1 MAAFTW
7 RGTNAAQDVV
17 NAGPL
22 ALLQPL
28 LDKLD
33 IEAIIDRHLPP
44 DPQLEYTH
52 GQVLG
57 MLLLARLCQPT
68 ALVNVAAWAAKSGAD
83 ILCNLPADKLNDDRL
98 GRALDAFFDQR
109 HSVLASVTV
118 QALQVAN
125 LALKD
130 LHFDTTD
137 LVLYGAYDSSQPRP
151 IWPAGQPFAGDA
163 SLLPAHICHGY
174 TADTKMVQAGQ
185 LAIVDER
192 GPLPVLGHCLDG
204 NRNGH
209 TGVRET
215 FLLAQQHLPLP
226 DDTLL
231 FSDRGTCSLEHI
243 ARLHRHGY
251 AAVCAAQWQDYRA
264 IYDANADRLHWHEAS
279 FLSVEQQRR
288 RTCNSPLPREHYEL
302 AVLQHTL
309 CDPTTHQEIPARLI
323 FVYSTAAARDA
334 RKRRQHNTAK
344 IQAGLEA
351 LQAKVQRGHPQC
363 TAASITRQVIKLL
376 GNRQAGHYFTW
387 QLRPLTADEQAALPT
402 PAPGHRRASMGLDF
416 SYDAAAAQADE
427 RHDGLSVLVTT
438 AAPARHS
445 ADQLFTKYK
454 QQNYVETLHH
464 QWKTPLAVS
473 PVFLKSPR
481 RVEALVC
488 LLQLALQ
495 AYQVLERLYRQSV
508 PAEETPTEKRLT
520 TERMLRIFQV
530 YGLLVSHTPLGRVV
544 HPTRLSNRQKQILD
558 RLHFPTPAQTLSR
571 ILEPVPTG

>member
-7 RGTNAAQDVV
+7 RGTAVAQDVV
-17 NAGPL
+17 NVGPL
-22 ALLQPL
+22 ALIQPL

-33 IEAIIDRHLPP
+33 IEAIIDRHVPP
-44 DPQLEYTH
+44 DPQLEYSH

-57 MLLLARLCQPT
+57 MLLMARLCQPT
-68 ALVNVAAWAAKSGAD
+68 ALVNVAAWAEKSGAD

-109 HSVLASVTV
+109 HSILASVTA
-118 QALQVAN
+118 QALQVTD

-137 LVLYGAYDSSQPRP
+137 LVLCGAYAASQPRP
-151 IWPAGQPFAGDA
+151 DWPAETPFRGNAA
-163 SLLPAHICHGY
+163 LQPAHICHGY
-174 TADTKMVQAGQ
+174 TADTKMIQAGQ
-185 LAIVDER
+185 LAVVDEC
-192 GPLPVLGHCLDG
+192 GALPVLGHCLDG

-209 TGVRET
+209 TAIRET

-231 FSDRGTCSLEHI
+231 FSDRGTCSVEHI
-243 ARLHRHGY
+243 ARLQRAGY
-251 AAVCAAQWQDYRA
+251 AAVCAAPWQDYRA
-264 IYDANADRLHWHEAS
+264 IYDANAERLAWHQAS

-288 RTCNSPLPREHYEL
+288 RSCDSALPRDHYQL
-302 AVLQHTL
+302 AVLRHTL
-309 CDPTTHQEIPARLI
+309 RDPTTQQQIPARLI
-323 FVYSTAAARDA
+323 FIYSTAAQRDS
-334 RKRRQHNTAK
+334 RKRRQQNTAK

-351 LQAKVQRGHPQC
+351 LQAKWQRGHPQC
-363 TAASITRQVIKLL
+363 TPDSITRQVIKLL

-387 QLRPLTADEQAALPT
+387 RLRPLTAEEQAALPT
-402 PAPGHRRASMGLDF
+402 PGPGHRRASVRLEF

-427 RHDGLSVLVTT
+427 RYDGLSVLLTT
-438 AAPARHS
+438 AAPHRHS
-445 ADQLFTKYK
+445 ADDLFTKYK

-488 LLQLALQ
+488 LLQLAVQ

-508 PAEETPTEKRLT
+508 PAEQTQAEKRLT

-530 YGLLVSHTPLGRVV
+530 YGLLVSHTPIGRVV
-544 HPTRLSNRQKQILD
+544 HATRLNNRQKQILN
-558 RLHFPTPAQTLSR
+558 RLAFPTPAQILSR
-571 ILEPVPTG
+571 ILEPEPTS